1 MRYATTM
8 TNDETQHDTDETH
21 KAQGLPDEGP
31 GSRIAPP
38 SNPDTEPGEE
48 DKAKAKLEKILNG

>member
-1 MRYATTM
+1 M
-8 TNDETQHDTDETH
+8 TNDETQYDTDETH

-48 DKAKAKLEKILNG
+48 DKAKAKLDSILNG